1 VSVTDPGRTRH
12 YGEFYG
18 HPDID
23 RPGSQPLWL
32 VIGNCQAEA
41 LRQIL
46 DTVCDRPFRTV
57 RVPPVHELTTDDLPH
72 LARLLRQA
80 AVLLSQPIRTDY
92 RGLPLGT
99 GQLAAAAGPTATV
112 LRWPVIRYAGLY
124 PFQVI
129 VRRPADRSVV
139 PPPVPYHDLRTISAA
154 LQGRTA
160 KDPWDV
166 EVEPARFRTVAQMSR
181 STLAERERRDTDVG
195 ISDMLPSAGC
205 DAAHAINHPGNTVL
219 AALANRI
226 LGALGVPKH
235 VSPADKPL
243 LGSVYVPLE
252 QRVLAALHLD
262 GPGRART
269 HWWYDGRQ
277 LDSDWVHRVQ
287 MHWYQGNADFLQLAV
302 ERHRSTMDAL
312 GLSTGAVHP

>member
-1 VSVTDPGRTRH
+1 MTDPGRARH

-18 HPDID
+18 LSGTSGADP
-23 RPGSQPLWL
+23 RPLWL
-32 VIGNCQAEA
+32 VVGNCQAEA
-41 LRQIL
+41 LRQML
-46 DTVCDRPFRTV
+46 DTVDDRPYRTV
-57 RVPPVHELTTDDLPH
+57 RVPPVHELTIDDLPH
-72 LARLLRQA
+72 LAGLLRQA

-99 GQLAAAAGPTATV
+99 EQLIAAAAPATTV

-154 LQGRTA
+154 LEGRTA

-166 EVEPARFRTVAQMSR
+166 EVEPARFRTVAEMSR

-195 ISDMLPSAGC
+195 ISDMLSSAGC

-219 AALANRI
+219 AALADRI
-226 LGALGVPKH
+226 LGALDVPTH
-235 VSPADKPL
+235 VTPADKPL

-252 QRVLAALHLD
+252 QRVLAALELD

-269 HWWYDGRQ
+269 QWCYDGTQ
-277 LDSDWVHRVQ
+277 LDPDWVHRVQ
-287 MHWYQGNADFLQLAV
+287 MHWYLDNPDFLQLAV

-312 GLSTGAVHP
+312 GLPIGALHP